1 MLTILCLFFFSIRKM
16 RRFYA
21 IKFVDSRETQQHQ
34 LTLVLIS
41 LVLVC
46 QYGKRSFF
54 YPKSVQSLRRS
65 LHTESVCVKRT
76 HSARTFRCGADQ
88 YFTCKA
94 LLCCL
99 LLLHFRHATDATFWQ
114 PFHRGAE
121 LCRSC
126 AWIQIQ
132 SSTATGFVIV
142 SCPGSKGQAQ
152 SHNGWMLCELRLI
165 FAMQI
170 PSPLPQDKLT
180 FPAHRSRR

>member
-1 MLTILCLFFFSIRKM
+1 MLTILGLFFFSIRKM

-46 QYGKRSFF
+46 QYGKRSCFF
-54 YPKSVQSLRRS
+54 TQNLYNPFDGVCTPNLYVYERTRS
-65 LHTESVCVKRT
+65 K
-76 HSARTFRCGADQ
+76 RTFRCRADQ

-99 LLLHFRHATDATFWQ
+99 LLLHFQHATDATIWQ
-114 PFHRGAE
+114 PFHRAAE

-126 AWIQIQ
+126 ARIQIQ
-132 SSTATGFVIV
+132 SSLQPIDDGFVIV

-165 FAMQI
+165 FAKQTPP
-170 PSPLPQDKLT
+170 PSPG
-180 FPAHRSRR
+180 R